1 LKHEAVLQSFLY
13 SNYSAPLPLKASFM
27 RDNHGKDVTI
37 HSKTT
42 VEQSQEYGCTTAF
55 QIPVFEVR
63 DASIC
68 CHPAI
73 CFLGSL
79 KQTSYDVCLSASG
92 NVWVWVILLMS
103 EIGGL

>member
-1 LKHEAVLQSFLY
+1 MVI
-13 SNYSAPLPLKASFM
+13 
-27 RDNHGKDVTI
+27 I

-42 VEQSQEYGCTTAF
+42 VELSQEYGCTTAF

-79 KQTSYDVCLSASG
+79 KQTSYDVCLMLTSRYFKPKRFEMPTLGISRLFAQTLSG
-92 NVWVWVILLMS
+92 TELI
-103 EIGGL
+103 

>member
-1 LKHEAVLQSFLY
+1 MLDHTDRLVTF
-13 SNYSAPLPLKASFM
+13 
-27 RDNHGKDVTI
+27 VTI

-92 NVWVWVILLMS
+92 NVWVWVILLVS